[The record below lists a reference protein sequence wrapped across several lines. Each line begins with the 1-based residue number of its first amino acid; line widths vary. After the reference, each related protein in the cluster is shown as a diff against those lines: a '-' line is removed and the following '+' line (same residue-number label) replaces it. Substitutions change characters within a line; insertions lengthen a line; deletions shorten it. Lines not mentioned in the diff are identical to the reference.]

1 MNEMVKILSTKG
13 RGEREMGSGGQV
25 VSKGYI
31 NNVLLELGKE
41 KGGGESE
48 SERGIGGWGGGGT
61 RNTDYS
67 EFLKFHL

>member
-1 MNEMVKILSTKG
+1 
-13 RGEREMGSGGQV
+13 MGSGGQV

-48 SERGIGGWGGGGT
+48 SERGIGGWGGGGG
-61 RNTDYS
+61 RGILIIQNS
-67 EFLKFHL
+67 